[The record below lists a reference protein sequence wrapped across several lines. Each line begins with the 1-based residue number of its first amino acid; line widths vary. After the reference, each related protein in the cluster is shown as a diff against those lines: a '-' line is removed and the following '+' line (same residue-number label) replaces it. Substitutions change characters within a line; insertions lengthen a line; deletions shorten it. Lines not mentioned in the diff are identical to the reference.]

1 MIINR
6 CISYWTNWYYCR
18 INAIDKKVLG
28 FFHPYCDNGGGGGI
42 TITLLLLLLLLSLS
56 LSLLIERVLWI
67 IIEALLS
74 DINIREQIKIVIYNG
89 HTDTN
94 ANDVLLKVKKQF
106 KIDLSSY
113 SDSIILINIRTRFL
127 LEPRWYPIATMIC
140 QCLASLIVG
149 NCHYFHHYL
158 CYYYYYYYYYL

>member
-1 MIINR
+1 MIQ
-6 CISYWTNWYYCR
+6 
-18 INAIDKKVLG
+18 
-28 FFHPYCDNGGGGGI
+28 
-42 TITLLLLLLLLSLS
+42 
-56 LSLLIERVLWI
+56 
-67 IIEALLS
+67 ALLS

-89 HTDTN
+89 NTDTN
-94 ANDVLLKVKKQF
+94 TNDVLLKVKKQF

-149 NCHYFHHYL
+149 NCHYYHQ
-158 CYYYYYYYYYL
+158 YYYYYYYYVKALNVCYD